1 MFSIER
7 QDQFGN
13 LSPHRKKGQRVM
25 VTQEK
30 SIEQF
35 AKEQIAK
42 WESMVAEED
51 RKQEAR
57 VPVITVSSEPGSGGT
72 IVGREVSKRL
82 GFDYFHK
89 DIIEGIAKSAKIRT
103 TVIETIEKERMS
115 GIEDF
120 ISSLVKEHY
129 IWPGIYLE
137 HLLKVVS
144 TIGKHGRAVIV
155 GRGANFILPPEERFS
170 VRVVAPLQV
179 RVQNIARHY
188 ATSEKNA
195 MRRVIR
201 RESKRR
207 AFIRQ
212 SFNADISDPHH
223 YDLTVNTGKIGTD
236 AAVEAIIGAVMGT
249 LSGKSRMKKRLRG

>member
-1 MFSIER
+1 MA
-7 QDQFGN
+7 
-13 LSPHRKKGQRVM
+13 KK
-25 VTQEK
+25 EK

-35 AKEQIAK
+35 VKEQIVK

-51 RKQEAR
+51 RKQEAPI
-57 VPVITVSSEPGSGGT
+57 PVITVSIEPGSGGT
-72 IVGREVSKRL
+72 IVAQEIAKRL
-82 GFDYFHK
+82 NFDYFHK

-103 TVIETIEKERMS
+103 SVIETLEKERLS

-120 ISSLVKEHY
+120 ISSLVKEQY

-155 GRGANFILPPEERFS
+155 GRGANFILPPDERFS
-170 VRVVAPLQV
+170 VRVVAPLEI
-179 RVQNIARHY
+179 RIQNIARHY

-195 MRRVIR
+195 RRRVIR

-212 SFNADISDPHH
+212 SFNADISDPNN
-223 YDLTVNTGKIGTD
+223 YDLTINTGKIGTKP
-236 AAVEAIIGAVMGT
+236 AVEAIIGAVMGT
-249 LSGKSRMKKRLRG
+249 LSGESGMKKRPRPA